1 MSPANSGRER
11 ASAAHLGAT
20 LRSVLVSPRAGFE
33 GALRAMGRK
42 ERAGTRLPEGLS
54 TYVLAATGGAAL
66 VLLWLKLSALIGLRG
81 DSAESFHW
89 WYLIA
94 GCALG
99 ALLALVAQAIWG
111 LLGPRIVARLG
122 GSSSPRALR
131 LVWGA
136 SAFPQVA
143 ALVLLLPADLL
154 IVGPETFT
162 NQAPG
167 DPVSSVWAAL
177 SVAIAV
183 ALAVWSVCLFLL
195 GTEVAGRVKLSR
207 SIAAGAVA
215 VLCLAIVLTAFRF
228 GAVALAGAGG

>member
-1 MSPANSGRER
+1 
-11 ASAAHLGAT
+11 
-20 LRSVLVSPRAGFE
+20 
-33 GALRAMGRK
+33 
-42 ERAGTRLPEGLS
+42 
-54 TYVLAATGGAAL
+54 
-66 VLLWLKLSALIGLRG
+66 
-81 DSAESFHW
+81 
-89 WYLIA
+89 
-94 GCALG
+94 
-99 ALLALVAQAIWG
+99 
-111 LLGPRIVARLG
+111 
-122 GSSSPRALR
+122 
-131 LVWGA
+131 
-136 SAFPQVA
+136 
-143 ALVLLLPADLL
+143 L